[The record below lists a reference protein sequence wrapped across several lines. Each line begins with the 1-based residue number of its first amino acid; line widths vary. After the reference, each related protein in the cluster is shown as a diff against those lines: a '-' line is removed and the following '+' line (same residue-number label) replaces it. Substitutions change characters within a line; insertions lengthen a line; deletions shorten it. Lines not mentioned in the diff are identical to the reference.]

1 MSSFMTIA
9 ILPPCHMVAM
19 AAPPPYRERM
29 MLIRLPQPKPRCS
42 SRFTSFQHY
51 YNRRLGLHNGRAILR
66 WWNEIFGCVSAPSIA
81 ARHC

>member
-51 YNRRLGLHNGRAILR
+51 
-66 WWNEIFGCVSAPSIA
+66 
-81 ARHC
+81 